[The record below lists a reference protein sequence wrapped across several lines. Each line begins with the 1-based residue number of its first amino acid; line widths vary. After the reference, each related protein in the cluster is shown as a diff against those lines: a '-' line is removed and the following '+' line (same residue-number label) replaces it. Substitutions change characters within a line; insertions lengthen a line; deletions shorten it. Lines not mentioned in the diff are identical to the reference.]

1 VKKGPGHS
9 AQSQGGT
16 DAWALSHPYGWRARL
31 GVIVPPTN
39 TVNEAEWHRMAPEGV
54 TVHSARMRLHAD
66 SDSEAGKAALYAD
79 LKQATADLAQASV
92 DVVAYGCTAGSMV
105 LPLNTLTDYMAS
117 VAGVPA
123 VATAV
128 ALVEALRALG
138 ARRVALATPYHD
150 ALTDHEVR
158 FFAQCQ
164 IETISSRGLGFGA
177 NGPDEYRNIA
187 RLPAAVA
194 YRLAKSVDRPAA
206 EAIVISCTDF
216 ATLGIIPVLEAELG
230 KPVISSNQATFWAA
244 LRAAGVADRPDSFGR
259 LLRDL

>member
-1 VKKGPGHS
+1 VTRDDRPR
-9 AQSQGGT
+9 GT
-16 DAWALSHPYGWRARL
+16 APADAWHLSHPYGWRARL

-39 TVNEAEWHRMAPEGV
+39 TVNEAEWHLMAPEGV
-54 TVHSARMRLHAD
+54 TIHSARMPLHTD

-79 LKQATADLAQASV
+79 LRRATADLAQAAV

-105 LPLNTLTDYMAS
+105 LPLGGLTDYMTSIAR
-117 VAGVPA
+117 VPA
-123 VATAV
+123 VATAP

-138 ARRVALATPYHD
+138 VRRIALATPYHD
-150 ALTDHEVR
+150 ALTGHER
-158 FFAQCQ
+158 DFFARCE
-164 IETISSRGLGFGA
+164 IETVSARGLGFGA

-194 YRLAKSVDRPAA
+194 YRLAKSVDRAEA

-230 KPVISSNQATFWAA
+230 KPVITSNQATFWAA
-244 LRAAGVADRPDSFGR
+244 LRAAGVGDRPDSFGR
-259 LLRDL
+259 LLRDR